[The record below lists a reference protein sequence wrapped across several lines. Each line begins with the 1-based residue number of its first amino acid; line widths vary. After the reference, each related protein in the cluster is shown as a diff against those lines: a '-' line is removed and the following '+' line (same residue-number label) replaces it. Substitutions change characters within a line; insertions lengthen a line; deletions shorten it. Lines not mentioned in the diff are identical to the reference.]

1 MDFVGLNGKQSF
13 EFSFHSPLH
22 WFDWVANPSIKL
34 AAFLLF
40 AHPSGRNFRRRQK
53 TPLFQRDI
61 QSLSSS
67 SAASLS
73 FVSAFYNI
81 WLGHAMIVFYGGT
94 WLSVHANLWLTLT
107 KSNSLPSI
115 YNSKY
120 LSCRCSSDHNP
131 PRRPFA
137 LLPFDEVHFYP
148 DFDCEAI
155 LIYKELQSSVSIF
168 EKLQMCTLFSDF
180 YSDVLNCRISQKRVY
195 LISGTPEEFWWKL
208 PRIQLNPRTFS
219 FSSLAP
225 QSVHINTE
233 VLGVSKVHQHIW
245 F

>member
-1 MDFVGLNGKQSF
+1 MDFVGLNV

-67 SAASLS
+67 SATSLS
-73 FVSAFYNI
+73 FVWAFYNI

-148 DFDCEAI
+148 YSIVRPFLYTKNCKVQCQY
-155 LIYKELQSSVSIF
+155 LKSSR
-168 EKLQMCTLFSDF
+168 CAHFS
-180 YSDVLNCRISQKRVY
+180 RISIQMFWIVEY
-195 LISGTPEEFWWKL
+195 LRKG
-208 PRIQLNPRTFS
+208 FS
-219 FSSLAP
+219 
-225 QSVHINTE
+225 
-233 VLGVSKVHQHIW
+233 
-245 F
+245 

>member
-67 SAASLS
+67 SATSLS
-73 FVSAFYNI
+73 FVWAFYNI

-115 YNSKY
+115 YNAKY
-120 LSCRCSSDHNP
+120 LSCRYSSDHNS
-131 PRRPFA
+131 RLNVLLA
-137 LLPFDEVHFYP
+137 VHLVLLPFDEVQFYP
-148 DFDCEAI
+148 DFDFEAI

-180 YSDVLNCRISQKRVY
+180 YSDVLNCRISQKRV
-195 LISGTPEEFWWKL
+195 
-208 PRIQLNPRTFS
+208 
-219 FSSLAP
+219 
-225 QSVHINTE
+225 
-233 VLGVSKVHQHIW
+233 
-245 F
+245 

>member
-1 MDFVGLNGKQSF
+1 MGLNGKQSF

-73 FVSAFYNI
+73 FVWAFYNI

-120 LSCRCSSDHNP
+120 LSCRCSSDHNSRLASIWFFCHLMKYIFTLISIVRRSLP
-131 PRRPFA
+131 YIQRIAKFSVNIWKAPDVHTILGFLFRCFELSNISEKGLVNLRQPRR
-137 LLPFDEVHFYP
+137 
-148 DFDCEAI
+148 
-155 LIYKELQSSVSIF
+155 IF
-168 EKLQMCTLFSDF
+168 MK
-180 YSDVLNCRISQKRVY
+180 
-195 LISGTPEEFWWKL
+195 
-208 PRIQLNPRTFS
+208 
-219 FSSLAP
+219 AA
-225 QSVHINTE
+225 
-233 VLGVSKVHQHIW
+233 
-245 F
+245 

>member
-1 MDFVGLNGKQSF
+1 MDFVGLNGKQLF
-13 EFSFHSPLH
+13 EFSFDSPLH

-73 FVSAFYNI
+73 FVWAFYNI

-120 LSCRCSSDHNP
+120 LSCRYSSDHNS
-131 PRRPFA
+131 RLASIWFFCHLMKYIFTLISIVRPS
-137 LLPFDEVHFYP
+137 LYTKNCKVQCQYL
-148 DFDCEAI
+148 
-155 LIYKELQSSVSIF
+155 KSSR
-168 EKLQMCTLFSDF
+168 CAH
-180 YSDVLNCRISQKRVY
+180 YSRISIQMFWIVEY
-195 LISGTPEEFWWKL
+195 LRKG
-208 PRIQLNPRTFS
+208 FS
-219 FSSLAP
+219 
-225 QSVHINTE
+225 
-233 VLGVSKVHQHIW
+233 
-245 F
+245 